1 MVNLSLVKCKDIEHA
16 VNAAKYVGGLVVIGV
31 DGSASWLDT
40 DTVPAEILLTNDV
53 AAVCTASEARIGYLL
68 SDKTE
73 AEATDIDMKLVLMIE
88 LIAKRAHALPVN
100 VSARFMKHALS
111 ELMFKYKWLAAKDEV
126 FRELYET
133 VSKWRTENQHQITEK
148 NQAIVKRAL
157 SDVEKET
164 VEALTDEAALIRF
177 MSEFANVIVVVD

>member
-1 MVNLSLVKCKDIEHA
+1 MVNMSLVKCKNIEHA
-16 VNAAKYVGGLVVIGV
+16 VNAAKYVGGFVVIGV
-31 DGSASWLDT
+31 DGSASWLDA
-40 DTVPAEILLTNDV
+40 DTVPATNLLPDNV
-53 AAVCTASEARIGYLL
+53 AAVCTASEARIGYMR

-73 AEATDIDMKLVLMIE
+73 AESTDIDMKLVLMIE
-88 LIAKRAHALPVN
+88 MIAKRAHSLPVN

-111 ELMFKYKWLAAKDEV
+111 ELLFKYRWLAAKDEV

-157 SDVEKET
+157 SEVEKET
-164 VEALTDEAALIRF
+164 VEALFNEATLFKF